1 MQSTNIILIG
11 FMGTGKSTV
20 GEQLAQ
26 RLHYERCDLDEEIVK
41 ATGKTIPQ
49 IFADDGEEIFRQLE
63 TNVLRQLVDGNRR
76 VIITG
81 GGAVLR
87 PENVQVMLQHGRV
100 VALTACEQ
108 EIIRRVERDQNRPLL
123 QGNVKE
129 KVRELLQARAGAYDF
144 APVQIDT
151 TGKTIEEI
159 VDEITTA

>member
-1 MQSTNIILIG
+1 MQPNNIILIG

-26 RLHYERCDLDEEIVK
+26 QLQYERCDLDEEIVK
-41 ATGKTIPQ
+41 ATGKTISQ
-49 IFADDGEEIFRQLE
+49 IFAEDGEEMFRQLE
-63 TNVLRQLVDGNRR
+63 SDVLRRLVDGNRR

-87 PENVQVMLQHGRV
+87 PENVQVMLQYGIV
-100 VALTACEQ
+100 VALTAEEQ
-108 EIIRRVERDQNRPLL
+108 EIIRRVEQDQNRPLL

-144 APVQIDT
+144 APVQVDT

-159 VDEITTA
+159 VDEITNA

>member
-1 MQSTNIILIG
+1 
-11 FMGTGKSTV
+11 MGTGKSTV

-26 RLHYERCDLDEEIVK
+26 QLQYERCDLDEEIVK
-41 ATGKTIPQ
+41 ATGKTISQ
-49 IFADDGEEIFRQLE
+49 IFAEDGEEMFRQLE
-63 TNVLRQLVDGNRR
+63 SDVLRRLVDGNRR

-87 PENVQVMLQHGRV
+87 PENVQVMLQYGIV
-100 VALTACEQ
+100 VALTAEEQ
-108 EIIRRVERDQNRPLL
+108 EIIRRVEQDQNRPLL

-144 APVQIDT
+144 APVQVDT

-159 VDEITTA
+159 VDEITNA

>member
-1 MQSTNIILIG
+1 MQPNNIILIG

-26 RLHYERCDLDEEIVK
+26 QLQYERCDLDEEIVK
-41 ATGKTIPQ
+41 ATGKTISQ
-49 IFADDGEEIFRQLE
+49 IFAKDGEEMFRQLE
-63 TNVLRQLVDGNRR
+63 SDVLRRLIDGNRR

-87 PENVQVMLQHGRV
+87 PENVQVMLQHGIV
-100 VALTACEQ
+100 VALTAEEQ
-108 EIIRRVERDQNRPLL
+108 EIIRRVEQDQNRPLL
-123 QGNVKE
+123 QGNVKV

-144 APVQIDT
+144 APIQVDT

-159 VDEITTA
+159 VDEITNA

>member
-1 MQSTNIILIG
+1 MQPNNIILIG

-26 RLHYERCDLDEEIVK
+26 QLQYERCDLDEEIVK
-41 ATGKTIPQ
+41 ATGKTISQ
-49 IFADDGEEIFRQLE
+49 IFAEDGEEMFRQLE
-63 TNVLRQLVDGNRR
+63 SDVLRRLVDGNRR

-87 PENVQVMLQHGRV
+87 PENIQVMLQYGIV
-100 VALTACEQ
+100 VALTAEEQ
-108 EIIRRVERDQNRPLL
+108 EIIRRVEQDQNRPLL

-144 APVQIDT
+144 APVQVDT

-159 VDEITTA
+159 VDEITNA

>member
-1 MQSTNIILIG
+1 MQPNNIILIG

-26 RLHYERCDLDEEIVK
+26 QLQYERCDLDEEIVK
-41 ATGKTIPQ
+41 ATGKTISQ
-49 IFADDGEEIFRQLE
+49 IFAKDGEEMFRQLE
-63 TNVLRQLVDGNRR
+63 SDVLRRLIDGNRR

-87 PENVQVMLQHGRV
+87 PENVQVMLQHGIV
-100 VALTACEQ
+100 VALTAEEQ
-108 EIIRRVERDQNRPLL
+108 EIIRRVEQDQNRPLL

-144 APVQIDT
+144 APVQVDT

-159 VDEITTA
+159 VDEITNA